1 MLCRVLAKMTLA
13 AHPKV
18 NSELFNVLS
27 TRMKVLFYI
36 GLMEKCSLSELREA
50 TKASWTT
57 INKIIPEL
65 YRDGFIEITEVKT
78 TRGSIKKVVKLSR
91 KGSAVFNKL
100 LELND
105 LLNSLDNEQSSNT
118 G

>member
-1 MLCRVLAKMTLA
+1 MTY
-13 AHPKV
+13 PNV
-18 NSELFNVLS
+18 NSELFDVLS

-36 GLMEKCSLSELREA
+36 GLMGECTLSELREA
-50 TKASWTT
+50 TQASWTT

-65 YRDGFIEITEVKT
+65 YRAGFIEITEEKT

-91 KGSAVFNKL
+91 KGNAVFNKL

-105 LLNSLDNEQSSNT
+105 LLDSLDNM
-118 G
+118 